1 MWHVLVSTETEG
13 LVEAVRAAEP
23 PDAVVLSA
31 RGVDATLELL
41 GRSSRVD
48 AVLTDDPGVERAIRE
63 ELFGAL
69 PVVVL
74 AEERERD
81 PAEAWRLV
89 GVRLGSSGN
98 RTR

>member
-13 LVEAVRAAEP
+13 LVEALRAAEP

-48 AVLTDDPGVERAIRE
+48 AVLTDDPEIERAIRE
-63 ELFGAL
+63 ELFCAL

-74 AEERERD
+74 PEAAERD
-81 PAEAWRLV
+81 PADAWRLLGV
-89 GVRLGSSGN
+89 G
-98 RTR
+98 